1 MEKFKN
7 FWIEKYRPSTLSSI
21 ALSDENRKIINKFYD
36 DKEIPNLLFVGNAG
50 IGKTSLA
57 KILVNEALQCQYLY
71 INASDENG
79 IDTIRT
85 KVTSFSM
92 VKSID
97 GNIKVIILDEVDGLS
112 LDAQRALRNTMEE
125 YSQFT
130 RFILTA
136 NYKHKVIPPL
146 QSRCQ
151 SLDLVP
157 PLDAFVDRC
166 YNVLQSEEVSADLKE
181 VEKFVKGFYPDLRKA
196 INELQK
202 SSHGKELVIKD
213 KQTNQGLV
221 TALFELIKKNQVLKA
236 RKLAIQ
242 NETAFGS
249 DYGQLLKDM
258 FNYIDGLPLKK
269 GKRRALLVV
278 SEYMYRMAFVMDAEI
293 NFYSCMIAVSNIF
306 NAA

>member
-202 SSHGKELVIKD
+202 S
-213 KQTNQGLV
+213 
-221 TALFELIKKNQVLKA
+221 
-236 RKLAIQ
+236 
-242 NETAFGS
+242 
-249 DYGQLLKDM
+249 
-258 FNYIDGLPLKK
+258 
-269 GKRRALLVV
+269 
-278 SEYMYRMAFVMDAEI
+278 
-293 NFYSCMIAVSNIF
+293 
-306 NAA
+306 